1 MQHRRFIMADAD
13 QMLAKVIASCLA
25 VIGAVSAF
33 FAMLSLRRIDKKHAQ
48 IELLKAR
55 QEAEIKNKKKQEKL
69 EEKIAQAVEPLR
81 DLGDSRE
88 DRDELA
94 ALLDE

>member
-1 MQHRRFIMADAD
+1 
-13 QMLAKVIASCLA
+13 MLAKIIAGCLA
-25 VIGAVSAF
+25 IVGAVSAF

-55 QEAEIKNKKKQEKL
+55 QDAQTKNEKAKEEL
-69 EEKIAQAVEPLR
+69 EEEITKVVEPIQKLT
-81 DLGDSRE
+81 DSKE
-88 DRDELA
+88 DREELA

>member
-1 MQHRRFIMADAD
+1 MAGVETV
-13 QMLAKVIASCLA
+13 LAKILAGFLA
-25 VIGAVSAF
+25 VVGAVSAF

-55 QEAEIKNKKKQEKL
+55 QEAQAQNEKRQEKL
-69 EEKIAQAVEPLR
+69 EEKIERAVEPLR
-81 DLGDSRE
+81 DLGDSRD

>member
-1 MQHRRFIMADAD
+1 MI
-13 QMLAKVIASCLA
+13 AKIIAGCLA
-25 VIGAVSAF
+25 IVGAVSAF

-55 QEAEIKNKKKQEKL
+55 QDAQTKNEKAKEEL
-69 EEKIAQAVEPLR
+69 EEEITKVVEPIQKLT
-81 DLGDSRE
+81 DSKE
-88 DRDELA
+88 DREELA

>member
-1 MQHRRFIMADAD
+1 
-13 QMLAKVIASCLA
+13 MLAKIIAGCLA
-25 VIGAVSAF
+25 IVGAVSAF

-55 QEAEIKNKKKQEKL
+55 QDAQAKNEKAKEEL
-69 EEKIAQAVEPLR
+69 EEEITKVVEPIQKLT
-81 DLGDSRE
+81 DSKE
-88 DRDELA
+88 DREELA

>member
-1 MQHRRFIMADAD
+1 
-13 QMLAKVIASCLA
+13 MLAKIIAGCLA
-25 VIGAVSAF
+25 IVGAVSAF

-55 QEAEIKNKKKQEKL
+55 QDAQTKNEKAKEKL
-69 EEKIAQAVEPLR
+69 EEEITKVVEPIQKLT
-81 DLGDSRE
+81 DSKE
-88 DRDELA
+88 DREELA